1 MRFSTAFR
9 SCILTVFILFQ
20 CIDLSATH
28 FMGVDISYEC
38 MGTCTYRIYH
48 STYYDCSGALTGAY
62 TPISAGTVPPAP
74 SDFDFG
80 FTGIPTPANPF
91 CNAPAPIGNWVLVDW
106 VEVTPVCPTVQTQC
120 EDNFAVL
127 PGVGEARYYRDYDFC
142 NTNCDEYTI
151 QWSGCCRNNA
161 ITNVT
166 NPGGQEIFTGSTT
179 INTAIVPCNNSP
191 SFAVPPVPYLC
202 VGQAFTF
209 NQEATDIDGD
219 SLAYELTSCLDDN
232 NIPVNYAPGYNPQ
245 QPLGASWN
253 ISLDPVTGDLTVTPN
268 PGSIEVAVLCVLVKE
283 YRNGQLIGQVTR
295 DFQFTVINCNNTSN
309 VNPVVDSLTNLSSNI
324 TVNGFDVQATA
335 CNLVRFDMPLTDPD
349 PNQNWILAWNGNIAD
364 AVFADA
370 TNPTVGVDTISS
382 STPPTARFT
391 WVPTTPGRYT
401 FLLTAQ
407 DDGCPIFGINQYTI
421 VIDVAPNPAGVTPTV
436 DTRLSNCFDMEFE
449 AIPCGGVPPF
459 TYQWSGSN
467 GLSGTDKII
476 NFSYP
481 GPGTYTYQITVT
493 DSFGIVSSTV
503 GTLNLTNT
511 AIADGGPDF
520 ALCPGEVGTIGTPFI
535 NGQTYQWSSF
545 GGIGFDGPSNP
556 NTPQTGVSF
565 NNGTNAPIPLDYF
578 LEVSDLNGCVSN
590 DTVTVTYTPTPDAD
604 IVADGSACINDQVSV
619 NFNLPQVPGATYTW
633 VYSGGG
639 QGITT
644 GPGPHNVSWGTPGVK
659 EIKLVVNVN
668 GCESDTAREFV
679 TIFDIPTSTFTAT
692 PQVCANQQAFLTY
705 TGTANPANTNFIWD
719 LDGGQGTGNAGPFG
733 VTWSTPGTKT
743 ITLVVEQNGC
753 TSASFSQQV
762 EVFEVPSSAFDLAT
776 DMCVDGIVQAVYTG
790 GASPGA
796 SYAWN
801 FAGGTVISGT
811 GSGPYTLTWSTS
823 GQRTLS
829 LQVQENGCVST
840 VTTRDINVNA
850 DPVASISAVPN
861 QCFSGNS
868 FTFQYTGDPNVDTY
882 NWFFGTDASIPVSTD
897 AQPPAITYSQVGP
910 KRVTL
915 VVTRAGCVGD
925 TAEVLF
931 EVVPEPSADFTT
943 SSTGIC
949 SDDCVTFNYSGVPI
963 GPNQSY
969 SWDFGPGAI
978 PPGSP
983 LPNPGCIEYITPG
996 TKDVTLLVSYRGCT
1010 TSSTQSIAIN
1020 PTPVVS
1026 VAGDVEFCEGDGG
1039 AQIQATA
1046 SGGTAPLFY
1055 SWTCD
1060 DPLNC
1065 GLSSTSVEDPF
1076 ANPDVDLTGK
1086 DADSVRY
1093 CLTVTDVNGCA
1104 SDEVCI
1110 WVIVKAKPKMDA
1122 GPDVFICTD
1131 GPGEFILGGLAAD
1144 NSAPEPVMYQWSPAT
1159 GLNNPNLANPFARPT
1174 ETTIYTLVGTSANG
1188 CTSEVN
1194 TLDTLSTVTVNVVPK
1209 PVAAAGIDTAICL
1222 GGSVQ
1227 LQGFASGGGPDYT
1240 YSWTPATA
1248 GTIDDPT
1255 SPTPT
1260 VTPGFTTVYSLVV
1273 TSNGC
1278 DSDADQVEVVVGTQ
1292 PTINPGANETIC
1304 LGSEVQLDARAA
1316 GDPNASTYTYS
1327 WSPAIGLSDPDIPNP
1342 IASPDV
1348 TTTYTVSAS
1357 SNFGCGSDDAT
1368 ITVTVE
1374 PTPEVEALSQDTV
1387 ICAGDTIALM
1397 ATHSFTTPTG
1407 SPVVYDW
1414 LPSTGII
1421 GSPTEPNILI
1431 APTQTTRY
1439 TVRASIAGDC
1449 PTEDEVLVT
1458 VSPKVEA
1465 KVSADTTQFCAGDV
1479 IQLFAEGGL
1488 GNANFSW
1495 SPAVDLDDPTSQN
1508 PFASPSADITYTV
1521 TVSEG
1526 ACSDEA
1532 SIDLIVNPTP
1542 QADYFAT
1549 QTSGCEGL
1557 TVSFVE
1563 NSENAVSFIWD
1574 FGDGSALSNESNPTH
1589 TYNTAGQYTVSLTT
1603 VGVGG
1608 CETTTSQTTVDVSAS
1623 GFANFSSDPAPG
1635 TSISLPDAAVSFTD
1649 LSQNAIN
1656 WLWDFGDGSI
1666 STDANPVHV
1675 YQKDGTYVV
1684 SLTVTDQNGCVST
1697 VTLGDYDIFAPDL
1710 LIPNVFSPN
1719 GDGVNDGFTVRY
1731 TGKELFRMEVFD
1743 RWGRLLYEADAQDKP
1758 WMGTDSGG
1766 NVVNDGV
1773 YYYSVQIGDQT
1784 YTGNITLMR

>member
-1 MRFSTAFR
+1 MRFSIAIR
-9 SCILTVFILFQ
+9 KSILTIFILFQ
-20 CIDLSATH
+20 CIVLNATH

-38 MGTCTYRIYH
+38 LGTCTYRIYH

-62 TPISAGTVPPAP
+62 TPISAGTAPPAP
-74 SDFDFG
+74 SDFDFS
-80 FTGIPTPANPF
+80 FTGLATPGNPF
-91 CNAPAPIGNWVLVDW
+91 CNAPFPLGNWILEDW

-127 PGVGEARYYRDYDFC
+127 PGVGEARYFRDYDFC
-142 NTNCDEYTI
+142 NTNCDEYTVE
-151 QWSGCCRNNA
+151 WAGCCRNNS

-179 INTAIVPCNNSP
+179 INTSIAPCNSSP
-191 SFAVPPVPYLC
+191 SFAVPPVPYIC

-209 NQEATDIDGD
+209 NQEATDPDGD
-219 SLAYELTSCLDDN
+219 SLAFTLISCLDDQN
-232 NIPVNYAPGYNPQ
+232 VPVNYAPGYTPT
-245 QPLGASWN
+245 QPLGSSWD
-253 ISLDPVTGDLTVTPN
+253 IQLSPTTGDLTVTPN
-268 PGSIEVAVLCVLVKE
+268 PGSIEVAVLCVLVE
-283 YRNGQLIGQVTR
+283 EFRNGVLIGQVTR
-295 DFQFTVINCNNTSN
+295 DFQFTVINCNNNTN
-309 VNPVVDSLTNLSSNI
+309 TNPVVDSLTNLSSNI
-324 TVNGFDVQATA
+324 SVTGFEIDATA
-335 CNLVRFDMPLTDPD
+335 CNLVRFDIPLTDPD
-349 PNQNWILAWNGNIAD
+349 MSQNWLLAWNGNIPD
-364 AVFADA
+364 AIFADA
-370 TNPTVGVDTISS
+370 TNPTVGLDTISS
-382 STPPTARFT
+382 ATPPTARFT
-391 WVPTTPGRYT
+391 WVPTIPGRYT

-421 VIDVAPNPAGVTPTV
+421 VINVGTNPGGIIPTV
-436 DTRLSNCFDMEFE
+436 DTRLSNCFDIEYE

-459 TYQWSGSN
+459 TYAWSGSN
-467 GLSGTDKII
+467 GLTGSDKII

-481 GPGTYTYQITVT
+481 GAGNYTYQITVT
-493 DSFGIVSSTV
+493 DSLGVVSSTV
-503 GTLNLTNT
+503 GTLNLANT
-511 AIADGGPDF
+511 AIADAGPDF
-520 ALCPGEVGTIGTPFI
+520 ALCPGETGTVGTPFI

-556 NTPQTGVSF
+556 NTPTAGVSF
-565 NNGTNAPIPLDYF
+565 SNGTNAPIPLNYF
-578 LEVSDLNGCVSN
+578 LAVTDLNGCVAR
-590 DTVTVTYTPTPDAD
+590 DTVAVTYTPKPSAD
-604 IVADGSACINDQVSV
+604 ILADAASCINDQVTV
-619 NFNLPQVPGATYTW
+619 NFGLPQLPGATYTW
-633 VYSGGG
+633 VYAGGG

-644 GPGPHNVSWGTPGVK
+644 GPGPHNVTWPTPGVK
-659 EIKLVVNVN
+659 EVKLVVNIN

-679 TIFDIPTSTFTAT
+679 TVNDIPTAAFTIT
-692 PQVCANQQAFLTY
+692 PQVCENQQAFITY
-705 TGTANPANTNFIWD
+705 TGTGNPANTTFTWD
-719 LDGGQGTGNAGPFG
+719 FDGGQGTGNAGPFG
-733 VTWSTPGTKT
+733 ITWPTSGTKT
-743 ITLVVEQNGC
+743 ITLIVEENGC
-753 TSASFSQQV
+753 VSSSFSQQI
-762 EVFEVPSSAFDLAT
+762 EVFDVPSSDFDLAT

-790 GASPGA
+790 GASSAA
-796 SYAWN
+796 SFAWN
-801 FAGGTVISGT
+801 FANGTVLSGT
-811 GSGPYTLTWSTS
+811 GAGPYTLTWSTP
-823 GQRTLS
+823 GTRTMS
-829 LQVQENGCVST
+829 LQVQENGCVSPL
-840 VTTRDINVNA
+840 TTRDINVNA
-850 DPVASISAVPN
+850 DPVASITPVAN
-861 QCFSGNS
+861 QCFTGNS
-868 FTFQYTGDPNVDTY
+868 FTFAYTGDPNVDTY
-882 NWFFGTDASIPVSTD
+882 SWFFGTDASIPVSTD
-897 AQPPAITYSQVGP
+897 AQPPAISYSQIGQ

-915 VVTRAGCVGD
+915 VVTRSGCVGD
-925 TAEVLF
+925 TADVLF
-931 EVVPEPSADFTT
+931 EVVAEPSANFTT

-949 SDDCVTFNYSGVPI
+949 SDDCITFNYSGVPV

-996 TKDVTLLVSYRGCT
+996 SKDVTLLVSYRGCT
-1010 TSSTQSIAIN
+1010 TSSTQQIEIN
-1020 PTPVVS
+1020 PSPVLS
-1026 VAGDVEFCEGDGG
+1026 IAGDVEFCEGDGG
-1039 AQIQATA
+1039 VQIQATA

-1086 DADSVRY
+1086 TADSVQY
-1093 CLTVTDVNGCA
+1093 CLTVTDVNGCT

-1131 GPGEFILGGLAAD
+1131 GPGEFIMGGLAAD
-1144 NSAPEPVMYQWSPAT
+1144 NSAPEPIIYQWSPAD
-1159 GLNNPNLANPFARPT
+1159 GLNNPSLANPFARPA
-1174 ETTIYTLVGTSANG
+1174 ETSIYTLMGTSANG
-1188 CTSEVN
+1188 CSSEVN

-1209 PVAAAGIDTAICL
+1209 PVAGAGIDTAICL

-1240 YSWTPATA
+1240 YNWTPAVA

-1260 VTPGFTTVYSLVV
+1260 VTPNFTTIFSLVV

-1278 DSDADQVEVVVGTQ
+1278 DSDADQVEVIVGTQ

-1316 GDPNASTYTYS
+1316 GDPNASTYTYA
-1327 WSPAIGLSDPDIPNP
+1327 WSPPIGLSDPDIPNP
-1342 IASPDV
+1342 IASPSV
-1348 TTTYTVSAS
+1348 TTTYTVSAN

-1374 PTPEVEALSQDTV
+1374 PTPEVEALSVDTV

-1397 ATHSFTTPTG
+1397 ATHSFTTPAG

-1421 GSPTEPNILI
+1421 GSPTEPNIMI

-1458 VSPKVEA
+1458 VNPKVDA
-1465 KVSADTTQFCAGDV
+1465 SVSADTTRFCAGESV
-1479 IQLFAEGGL
+1479 QLFGNGGL
-1488 GNANFSW
+1488 GNAQFTW
-1495 SPAVDLDDPTSQN
+1495 SPATDLDDPNTQN
-1508 PFASPSADITYTV
+1508 PLASPTANTTYTV
-1521 TVSEG
+1521 TVTEG
-1526 ACSDEA
+1526 ACSDQA

-1542 QADYFAT
+1542 QADYFST
-1549 QTSGCEGL
+1549 QTNGCEGL

-1563 NSENAVSFIWD
+1563 NSANAVSFVWD
-1574 FGDGSALSNESNPTH
+1574 FGDGSPLSNESNPTH
-1589 TYNTAGQYTVSLTT
+1589 TYNDAGSYNVTLTT
-1603 VGVGG
+1603 IGIGG
-1608 CETTTSQTTVDVSAS
+1608 CQTSISKDMISVSAS

-1635 TSISLPDAAVSFTD
+1635 TQAALPDATVAFTD
-1649 LSQNAIN
+1649 LSQNAIS
-1656 WLWDFGDGSI
+1656 WLWDFGDGNI

-1675 YQKDGTYVV
+1675 YKIDGTYVV

-1697 VTLGDYDIFAPDL
+1697 VTQGDYRIFAPDL

-1719 GDGVNDGFTVRY
+1719 GDGVNDGFQVRY
-1731 TGKELFRMEVFD
+1731 TGKERFSMQIFD
-1743 RWGRLLYEADAQDKP
+1743 RWGRSMYEADARDKP
-1758 WMGTDSGG
+1758 WLGTDDNG
-1766 NVVNDGV
+1766 NLAKEGV
-1773 YYYSVQIGDQT
+1773 YYYNVQIGERSYSGDL
-1784 YTGNITLMR
+1784 TLLR